1 MYVGVTETD
10 AVDSRAAGMFDALL
24 DQDPLKE
31 VSKVCGKLY
40 ESAKHSLMTETDWGS
55 FVGYLLRV
63 GVNTNWATEVEVINH
78 FSLLIFLKI

>member
-31 VSKVCGKLY
+31 VSKVCGRIY
-40 ESAKHSLMTETDWGS
+40 ESIYES
-55 FVGYLLRV
+55 
-63 GVNTNWATEVEVINH
+63 
-78 FSLLIFLKI
+78 